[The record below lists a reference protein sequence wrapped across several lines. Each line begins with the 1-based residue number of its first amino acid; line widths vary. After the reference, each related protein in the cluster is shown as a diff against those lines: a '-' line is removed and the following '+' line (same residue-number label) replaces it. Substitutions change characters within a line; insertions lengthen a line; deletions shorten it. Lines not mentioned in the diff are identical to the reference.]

1 MNCLPCR
8 PGLGKRPAAGV
19 HWWVLL
25 CVGLTACRPSPV
37 TTDQALVGQT
47 MGTTYSIK
55 LVPFEGMP
63 FLTEVSRDISAELEQ
78 VNAQMSTYLTTS
90 ELSRFNASKS
100 TDWVPVSPATAAVVE
115 QSLELTRLTEG
126 AFDVTVGPLVNLW
139 GFGPGPRSGRAPS
152 EAAIAEVLRYVGADK
167 LQVRA
172 SPPALKKAHPQLQVD
187 LSAIAKGHGVDRV
200 AQRLDSLGF
209 TAYFVEIGG
218 EVRCRGRKLDGAAWQ
233 VGIERPSSAERS
245 VQRVLPLVDRSLAT
259 SGNYRNYFEE
269 AGHQFS
275 HTIDPR
281 SGRPVEDSI
290 ASASVTADSCALADG
305 IATGLMAAGFE
316 KGLEL
321 AERHGWSVLLL
332 RPLPG
337 GELEIAQSSSFLR
350 EFPQASD

>member
-1 MNCLPCR
+1 MKCLTCR
-8 PGLGKRPAAGV
+8 PGLGKWPAAGV
-19 HWWVLL
+19 HWWLLL
-25 CVGLTACRPSPV
+25 CVGLTACRPTPV

-63 FLTEVSRDISAELEQ
+63 RLTEVSKEISAELER

-90 ELSRFNASKS
+90 ELSRFNASSS
-100 TDWVPVSPATAAVVE
+100 TDWVAVSPETAAVVE
-115 QSLELTRLTEG
+115 QSLELTRLTDG

-152 EAAIAEVLRYVGADK
+152 EAAIAEVRSNVGADK
-167 LQVRA
+167 LEVRV
-172 SPPALKKAHPQLQVD
+172 SPPALKKTQPQLQVD

-200 AQRLDSLGF
+200 VERLDRLGF

-218 EVRCRGRKLDGAAWQ
+218 EVRCRGQKLDGSAWR
-233 VGIERPSSAERS
+233 VGIERPTSGERS
-245 VQRVLPLVDRSLAT
+245 VQRVLPLTDRSLAT

-269 AGHQFS
+269 AGQRFS

-290 ASASVTADSCALADG
+290 ASASVVADTCALADG
-305 IATGLMAAGFE
+305 IATGMMAAGFE

-337 GELEIAQSSSFLR
+337 GEFEVAQSSAFLR
-350 EFPQASD
+350 EFPQAAD